1 MSLISERV
9 CLPKL
14 ETAEQKQVV
23 FNWIANFLL
32 MHFMELRLHSLVWN
46 KITLLVTIE
55 EDVKKPQVVWDE
67 ELPEEGMG
75 VLVPAGVESNE
86 LVDFLYEHI
95 EALEAAL
102 ARKLKVQARHARSKF
117 KQQHQ
122 QQSHNQDPS
131 QKQRKRK
138 SHFYSSEV
146 AAMFR
151 KS

>member
-14 ETAEQKQVV
+14 ETSEQRQIVYS
-23 FNWIANFLL
+23 WIANFLL

-46 KITLLVTIE
+46 KITLLVTVE
-55 EDVKKPQVVWDE
+55 EAVEKPQVVWDE
-67 ELPEEGMG
+67 ARPEDGMG
-75 VLVPAGVESNE
+75 VLVPAGMEANE
-86 LVDFLYEHI
+86 LVDFLYEHV

-102 ARKLKVQARHARSKF
+102 SRKLKVQARHARSKS
-117 KQQHQ
+117 KQQQQQQ
-122 QQSHNQDPS
+122 QQSPD
-131 QKQRKRK
+131 QKRTRKK

>member
-14 ETAEQKQVV
+14 ETAEQRQVV

-46 KITLLVTIE
+46 KITLLVTVE
-55 EDVKKPQVVWDE
+55 EDVEKPQVVWDE

-75 VLVPAGVESNE
+75 VLVPAGMESNE
-86 LVDFLYEHI
+86 LVDFLYEHV

-102 ARKLKVQARHARSKF
+102 ARKLKVQARHARSKSR
-117 KQQHQ
+117 QQT
-122 QQSHNQDPS
+122 HNQDPS
-131 QKQRKRK
+131 QKRKRK